1 MSILSKQYTQAWASL
16 KKKPGLILAVV
27 GTMSVTL
34 GALLCSITLS
44 YLLLVEPLPYP
55 EQERLFVAD
64 HRILDAENT
73 TKTVAFSYPTLVQLY
88 KNNDA
93 FEKSAMIY
101 YGQDVITSHEK
112 QPLVN
117 VAFAT
122 PELFRFLSPSIQLGR
137 MFEETEGLDKNNPVA
152 ILNYSTWKE
161 EYSGRRDILD
171 QKITIAGVSYRII
184 GVLSNK
190 FVEPEL
196 YNIGRKTHV
205 WLPWDFNHASFEN
218 KESYTN
224 INSNFTFVGKLKS
237 GLHQEQANQLLT
249 PLISERWQQGVSH
262 MGFFKNWSV
271 KVELRQLKSVVLG
284 DSGAVSS
291 MLLIGV
297 IGLALIACV
306 NISNLFMA
314 RTAEKQRQMAIQAAL
329 GATKG
334 HLFKATLA
342 EIGILMVMSI
352 LLALI
357 IAQLGFY
364 FMQKYLSTVLP
375 RIEELSLNMIT
386 LGMAVFLCV
395 SLAILFSKLSTR
407 LVNYRA
413 LNLTLQS
420 SGKGSGLQ
428 VSKRTRQVL
437 IASQISLA
445 TVLVFANI
453 TLFKDSVSA
462 ISAPNGFETDDLTTV
477 MLNLTAQDSPSSEE
491 ITPIMAE
498 MMEKLESLP
507 QVETIAHSSSPLD
520 GFGIKALTV
529 DNKKYTPYFKRV
541 DERYFDMIQQPL
553 IQGDNFTLVDRK
565 DDTRAVIVNQ
575 AFANQLKSDGD
586 VIGMRLESI
595 GEPEFKVIGIV
606 RSINIPGETGF
617 GSDVTAGEV
626 PRVYAA
632 SGLSGQTFMLKLK
645 PDQSIS
651 REILA
656 RTIGEVD
663 SRYGV
668 YNYVVASEALTK
680 RLFVEITTTVLTAAL
695 ALLVLTLAGV
705 GIYGI
710 LSYGTQLRRFELG
723 TRMAIGATRSSII
736 SLVVTD
742 NAKPVIS
749 GVIASIILLA
759 ITYVAASDY
768 VNLFFTVQAVPMILL
783 TVTLILLVV
792 LFACYWPLKPCI
804 NSQPIHSLRANE

>member
-1 MSILSKQYTQAWASL
+1 MSILLKQYTQAWASL
-16 KKKPGLILAVV
+16 KRKPGLILAVV
-27 GTMSVTL
+27 GTMGVTL
-34 GALLCSITLS
+34 GALLCTMTLN

-73 TKTVAFSYPTLVQLY
+73 TKTVAYSYPTLVQLY
-88 KNNDA
+88 KSDEA
-93 FEKSAMIY
+93 FEQSAMIY
-101 YGQDVITSHEK
+101 YGQDVITSHEE

-117 VAFAT
+117 VAFTT
-122 PELFRFLSPSIQLGR
+122 PELHRFLSSTMLLGR

-161 EYSGRRDILD
+161 EYSGRQDILD
-171 QKITIAGVSYRII
+171 EKITIAGVSYRIV
-184 GVLSNK
+184 GVLAEK

-196 YNIGRKTHV
+196 YNIGRKTQV
-205 WLPWDFNHASFEN
+205 WLPWDFNHASYKN
-218 KESYTN
+218 KENYTN
-224 INSNFTFVGKLKS
+224 INSNFTFVGILKS

-249 PLISERWQQGVSH
+249 PMISESWQQGVAH

-271 KVELRQLKSVVLG
+271 KVELRQLKRVVLG
-284 DSGAVSS
+284 DSGTISS
-291 MLLIGV
+291 MLLIGM

-334 HLFKATLA
+334 RLFKATLA

-352 LLALI
+352 LLALAV
-357 IAQLGFY
+357 AQLGFY
-364 FMQKYLSTVLP
+364 VMQKYLSTILP
-375 RIEELSLNMIT
+375 RIAELSLNMIT
-386 LGMAVFLCV
+386 LSMAIFLCV
-395 SLAILFSKLSTR
+395 TLALVFSKLSTR

-413 LNLTLQS
+413 LNLSLQS

-453 TLFKDSVSA
+453 TLFKDAVSA
-462 ISAPNGFETDDLTTV
+462 INAPNGFNTDDLTTV
-477 MLNLTAQDSPSSEE
+477 MLNLTAQNSPTQEE
-491 ITPIMAE
+491 IIPIMAE
-498 MMEKLESLP
+498 MMEKFESLP
-507 QVETIAHSSSPLD
+507 QVESVAQSSSPLD

-586 VIGMRLESI
+586 VIGMRLVSI

-606 RSINIPGETGF
+606 RSIDIPGETGF
-617 GSDVTAGEV
+617 GSDDTAAKV

-645 PDQSIS
+645 EGQSIS
-651 REILA
+651 REMLA
-656 RTIGEVD
+656 RSIGEVD
-663 SRYGV
+663 SRYGL
-668 YNYVVASEALTK
+668 YNYVIASETLTK
-680 RLFVEITTTVLTAAL
+680 RLFVEITTTVTTAAL

-723 TRMAIGATRSSII
+723 TRMAIGATRRSIV

-749 GVIASIILLA
+749 GVIASIVLLV
-759 ITYVAASDY
+759 ITYVVASDY
-768 VNLFFTVQAVPMILL
+768 VNMFFTIQAVPMILL

-792 LFACYWPLKPCI
+792 LFACYWPLKPYI
-804 NSQPIHSLRANE
+804 NSQPINSLRANE